1 MRIVNTNTK
10 EAIVSMPRVGTWT
23 LVRFF
28 KNLNPADSNWVHYNE
43 KDGFMYD
50 IDPANPDSFKN
61 KMAYNDW
68 KITVVLRDPWQR
80 YVSGVCEVL
89 FGGSA
94 TGFFPTRASNDKDFA
109 RAKLSYEKQTDTELK
124 IFYVSD
130 ALRADYNF
138 VRGTLENMYAF
149 CNYDISLNENMHTR
163 NWLSNIVHGAKLGGN
178 IQVVDIASLEKYLK
192 QQWPKTH
199 FDSYNVTPSGLKNN
213 VERALS
219 DMIMHDKIFRNR
231 VEEYLDQEIYRYKSL
246 LLYKVK

>member
-1 MRIVNTNTK
+1 MRIVNTSTK

-23 LVRFF
+23 LVKFF
-28 KNLNPADSNWVHYNE
+28 RNLNPADSNWVHYDE
-43 KDGFMYD
+43 KEGFMYD

-61 KMAYNDW
+61 KMAYDGW

-89 FGGSA
+89 FGGAA

-138 VRGTLENMYAF
+138 VRGTLENMYTF

-163 NWLSNIVHGAKLGGN
+163 NWLDNVARAAASGN
-178 IQVVDIASLEKYLK
+178 IQVVDITSLEQYLK
-192 QQWPKTH
+192 QQWPETH

-219 DMIMHDKIFRNR
+219 DMIIHDKIFRNR
-231 VEEYLDQEIYRYKSL
+231 VEEYLDGEINRYRNL
-246 LLYKVK
+246 FFYKVK

>member
-1 MRIVNTNTK
+1 
-10 EAIVSMPRVGTWT
+10 
-23 LVRFF
+23 
-28 KNLNPADSNWVHYNE
+28 
-43 KDGFMYD
+43 
-50 IDPANPDSFKN
+50 
-61 KMAYNDW
+61 MAYNDW

-94 TGFFPTRASNDKDFA
+94 TGFFPTKAANDKDFT

-149 CNYDISLNENMHTR
+149 CKFDISLNENMHTR
-163 NWLSNIVHGAKLGGN
+163 NWLDNVARAAASGN
-178 IQVVDIASLEKYLK
+178 IQVVDITSLEQYLK

-199 FDSYNVTPSGLKNN
+199 FNSYNVTPSGLKNN

-231 VEEYLDQEIYRYKSL
+231 VEEYLDEEINRYRNL
-246 LLYKVK
+246 FFYKVK

>member
-1 MRIVNTNTK
+1 MRIVNTTTR
-10 EAIVSMPRVGTWT
+10 ESIVSMPRIGTWT
-23 LVRFF
+23 LVKFF
-28 KNLNPADSNWVHYNE
+28 RNLNPADPNWVHYNE
-43 KDGFMYD
+43 KNGFMYD

-61 KMAYNDW
+61 KMAYHDW

-94 TGFFPTRASNDKDFA
+94 TGFFPTRAADNKDFA
-109 RAKLSYEKQTDTELK
+109 RAKLSHEKQTDTELK

-130 ALRADYNF
+130 ELRADYNF
-138 VRGTLENMYAF
+138 IRGTLENMYAF

-163 NWLSNIVHGAKLGGN
+163 NWLNNIVHATMSSKD
-178 IQVVDIASLEKYLK
+178 IQIVDILSLQTHLAK
-192 QQWPKTH
+192 QWPKTH
-199 FDSYNVTPSGLKNN
+199 FSLYNVTPSVLKNN

-231 VEEYLDQEIYRYKSL
+231 IEEYLDQEIYRYKSL
-246 LLYKVK
+246 MQQAK

>member
-1 MRIVNTNTK
+1 
-10 EAIVSMPRVGTWT
+10 MPRVGTWT
-23 LVRFF
+23 LVKFF
-28 KNLNPADSNWVHYNE
+28 GNLNPPDSNWVHNDE
-43 KDGFMYD
+43 KEGFMYD

-61 KMAYNDW
+61 KMAYDGW

-94 TGFFPTRASNDKDFA
+94 TGFFPTRAANDTDFA

-138 VRGTLENMYAF
+138 VQGTLENMYTF

-163 NWLSNIVHGAKLGGN
+163 NWLSNIIHGTKLGEN
-178 IQVVDIASLEKYLK
+178 IQVVDIASLEQYLK

-199 FDSYNVTPSGLKNN
+199 FNSYNVTPLDLKNN

-219 DMIMHDKIFRNR
+219 NMMMHNKIFRNR
-231 VEEYLDQEIYRYKSL
+231 IEEYLDQEINRYRSL
-246 LLYKVK
+246 LSCKAK